1 MASNAQNTP
10 NISQPAKST
19 SQQHEADLLRA
30 LEISPFELAF
40 LEKHLL
46 GHGWVPNT
54 TDEAAIKEA
63 VYDFRVSF
71 VTPNRYKFCEAVER
85 LNTLFDAYPADEEI
99 FTVDEDAQDIFD
111 RRLNRETAK
120 YNAVRSLITD
130 LAIRESRKRE
140 NGGKAS

>member
-1 MASNAQNTP
+1 MASNAQNPP
-10 NISQPAKST
+10 NISQPAKSA

-30 LEISPFELAF
+30 LEINPFELAF

-46 GHGWVPNT
+46 SHGWVPNT

-63 VYDFRVSF
+63 FYNFCVSF
-71 VTPNRYKFCEAVER
+71 LTPNRYEFCHAVER
-85 LNTLFDAYPADEEI
+85 LNTLFDAYPADEEL
-99 FTVDEDAQDIFD
+99 FTVDEAAQDIFD

-120 YNAVRSLITD
+120 YNAVRSLIID
-130 LAIRESRKRE
+130 LVIRESCKRE